1 MNRITEWLKNNL
13 VCVLLVTL
21 FIPLFIVTTMNE
33 EIFNALAGTDFKY
46 LEGQYYR
53 WFTAIFIHHSIGHIF
68 FNSIALISIGSLIS
82 PFIGKWKTLFVF
94 TAGGALA
101 EIAYSIVVNFPFPIY
116 DGGSSGGIFALMG
129 CFMVCYLRFPQK
141 FHLKWFRPDVIVSL
155 LYFIL
160 VNDNVSSFLTHTFG
174 FAFGTVIT
182 FVMVI
187 GTFITDTVNN
197 AGVSADINNNL

>member
-1 MNRITEWLKNNL
+1 M
-13 VCVLLVTL
+13 
-21 FIPLFIVTTMNE
+21 
-33 EIFNALAGTDFKY
+33 
-46 LEGQYYR
+46 
-53 WFTAIFIHHSIGHIF
+53 
-68 FNSIALISIGSLIS
+68 
-82 PFIGKWKTLFVF
+82 
-94 TAGGALA
+94 A

-129 CFMVCYLRFPQK
+129 CFMVCYLRFPK
-141 FHLKWFRPDVIVSL
+141 GFHLKWFRPDVIVSL

-197 AGVSADINNNL
+197 AGVSADIDNSL